1 MDSLDFLNSK
11 KVEDRVSMELLGK
24 LVGILLQKQLSLE
37 EIVLVL
43 ALLVWDAIAGQ
54 RQFVLG
60 DHFEEF
66 IGYIFQ
72 GLFCWYFSI
81 EYVDKVRGEILA
93 KEGPPA

>member
-1 MDSLDFLNSK
+1 
-11 KVEDRVSMELLGK
+11 MELLGK

-72 GLFCWYFSI
+72 GLFC
-81 EYVDKVRGEILA
+81 
-93 KEGPPA
+93 